1 MNMVTFAGVKKEAV
15 DTPVPRTVIKLQ
27 METNLF
33 AEHRKRPGNHVE
45 FESLLKKKIK
55 RRYIFRLVLSI

>member
-1 MNMVTFAGVKKEAV
+1 MLRIMITVTFASAKKGAV
-15 DTPVPRTVIKLQ
+15 DTIARRAVIRLL

-45 FESLLKKKIK
+45 FESLLKKKLNVVT
-55 RRYIFRLVLSI
+55 YLD